1 MELKKKI
8 TLSNIK
14 FCSNLIYYKS
24 QFLHFKNLKTK
35 QKKSTCYLGILS
47 HF

>member
-8 TLSNIK
+8 ALNIK

-24 QFLHFKNLKTK
+24 QFLHFTLKTK
-35 QKKSTCYLGILS
+35 QKVNVLLGDT
-47 HF
+47 